1 MLLGFSGRGSSSC
14 ILSAFELNYKCLPVY
29 LYVAHLVFY
38 KCIYMFL
45 KDFLGKF
52 RNYASYQIILEPIF
66 SSISD
71 LQSLTVVK

>member
-45 KDFLGKF
+45 KDYLGKF
-52 RNYASYQIILEPIF
+52 
-66 SSISD
+66 
-71 LQSLTVVK
+71 